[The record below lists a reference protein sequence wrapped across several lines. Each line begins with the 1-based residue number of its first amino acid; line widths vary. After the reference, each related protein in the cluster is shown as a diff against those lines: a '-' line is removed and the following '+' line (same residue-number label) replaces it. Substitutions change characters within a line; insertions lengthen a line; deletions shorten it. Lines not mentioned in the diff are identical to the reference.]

1 MVDWSVYLVTEQRA
15 SAGRSTPDV
24 VASALDGGVGVVQL
38 RDKAL
43 PVRDRLAIGREVRE
57 LTRDAGVPLIVND
70 RVDLA
75 QAIDADGVHLG
86 DDDLPVE
93 VAREMLGEDAIIG
106 RSASFVEDAIAA
118 EGTGA
123 DYLGV
128 GSVYATDSKDDV
140 PEDGARRRTRARAC
154 HRGRRLD
161 SRRRHRRDHRRER
174 RRGGGRRRGR
184 RGHHLGDHD
193 GRRSQSGG
201 EGVARRRRR
210 RSKQG
215 VNYRGFAR
223 SEDVSIRYAPL
234 TILRGSIA
242 CSCHSSYSIV
252 PASVQRSRRRPRLF
266 HDFRLCECLVG
277 VCLEKGEGFRV
288 RSSPTWDRR
297 RRFRRIG
304 PC

>member
-1 MVDWSVYLVTEQRA
+1 MVDWYVYLVTEQRA

-140 PEDGARRRTRARAC
+140 PEDEHAVGPERVRAIADAVSIPVVGIGGITAENAGEVAAAGADGVAIISAITTADDPRAAAK
-154 HRGRRLD
+154 GL
-161 SRRRHRRDHRRER
+161 RDAVE
-174 RRGGGRRRGR
+174 GGRNR
-184 RGHHLGDHD
+184 
-193 GRRSQSGG
+193 
-201 EGVARRRRR
+201 E
-210 RSKQG
+210 
-215 VNYRGFAR
+215 
-223 SEDVSIRYAPL
+223 
-234 TILRGSIA
+234 
-242 CSCHSSYSIV
+242 
-252 PASVQRSRRRPRLF
+252 
-266 HDFRLCECLVG
+266 
-277 VCLEKGEGFRV
+277 
-288 RSSPTWDRR
+288 
-297 RRFRRIG
+297 
-304 PC
+304 